1 VTRPPDLE
9 ELVRGL
15 APGVLGTLVRRYRDF
30 EACEDALQEALL
42 AALVQWAEAGV
53 PSSPRGWLLT
63 VASRRLVEEW
73 RRDSARRRRE
83 ALSAVREVDGQ
94 EGPQVDDS
102 LQLLLL
108 CCHPAVTP
116 PSQVAITLRAVGGL
130 TTAEIAR
137 AYLVPEATMAQR
149 ISRAKQQIRVAGA
162 RFATPSPQEQP
173 QRVAAVLKVLYL
185 IFTEGHTASSGGQV
199 HRVDLCDEAIRLTR
213 LLHAA
218 LPDDGEVLG
227 LLALM
232 LLTDAR
238 RPARTTP
245 AGDLVPLAEQDRALW
260 EVDKIQEGT
269 TLITEALTTT
279 VLGPYQVQAAIAAVH
294 AEAADADTTD
304 WDQILALY
312 DLLLTMTPGPMVTL
326 NRIVALSMK
335 VGARAALTEL
345 DAAERDDPDLA
356 AHYRAHAVRA
366 YLLEQSGDPAAAA
379 RSFQQAA
386 RGTLSAPERRYLTD
400 RANLLAQETQIH

>member
-9 ELVRGL
+9 GLVRGL
-15 APGVLGTLVRRYRDF
+15 APGVLATLVRRYRDF

-42 AALVQWAEAGV
+42 AALGQWAEAGV

-149 ISRAKQQIRVAGA
+149 INRAKQQIRAAGA

-173 QRVAAVLKVLYL
+173 QRVAAVRKVLYL

-199 HRVDLCDEAIRLTR
+199 HRVDLCEEAIRLTR
-213 LLHAA
+213 LLRAA
-218 LPDDGEVLG
+218 LPDDGEVRG

-245 AGDLVPLAEQDRALW
+245 AGDLVPLAAQDRTLW
-260 EVDKIQEGT
+260 EADKIEEGT

-335 VGARAALTEL
+335 VGAQAALAGL

-366 YLLEQSGDPAAAA
+366 HLLEQSGDPAAAA
-379 RSFQQAA
+379 RLFQQAA
-386 RGTLSAPERRYLTD
+386 RGTLSTPERRYLTD
-400 RANLLAQETQIH
+400 RANLLGRERQSY

>member
-1 VTRPPDLE
+1 VTEPRELE
-9 ELVRGL
+9 ALVREL
-15 APGVLGTLVRRYRDF
+15 APVVLATLVRRHRDF

-42 AALVQWAEAGV
+42 SASVQWAEDGI

-63 VASRRLVEEW
+63 VASRRLVEAW

-83 ALSAVREVDGQ
+83 ELSAAGEVDGG
-94 EGPQVDDS
+94 EVPDADDS

-149 ISRAKQQIRVAGA
+149 ISRAKQQIRAAGA
-162 RFATPSPQEQP
+162 RFASVRPEEQP
-173 QRVAAVLKVLYL
+173 ERVAAVLKVLYL
-185 IFTEGHTASSGGQV
+185 IFTEGHTASSGGQL
-199 HRVDLCDEAIRLTR
+199 HRVDLCNEAIRLTR
-213 LLHAA
+213 LLRAA
-218 LPDDGEVLG
+218 LPHDGEVLG

-238 RPARTTP
+238 RPARTDP
-245 AGDLVPLAEQDRALW
+245 GGDLVPLAEQNRALW
-260 EVDKIQEGT
+260 AADKIAEGT
-269 TLITEALTTT
+269 ALVTEALTTT

-294 AEAADADTTD
+294 AEAPDAGSTD

-312 DLLLTMTPGPMVTL
+312 DLLATMTPGPMVTL
-326 NRIVALSMK
+326 SRIVALSMNS
-335 VGARAALTEL
+335 GPQAALTEL
-345 DAAERDDPDLA
+345 DTAERADPDLS
-356 AHYRAHAVRA
+356 AHYRTHAVRA
-366 YLLEQSGDPAAAA
+366 HLLEQCGQPAAAA
-379 RSFQQAA
+379 RHFQQAA
-386 RGTLSAPERRYLTD
+386 RATLSAPERRHLTD
-400 RANLLAQETQIH
+400 RARSALQRSPAP

>member
-1 VTRPPDLE
+1 VTQPRE
-9 ELVRGL
+9 TEGLVRDL

-42 AALVQWAEAGV
+42 AALVQWPKAGI
-53 PSSPRGWLLT
+53 PSNPRGWLLT

-83 ALSAVREVDGQ
+83 ALSAMREVEGQ
-94 EGPQVDDS
+94 EPPQVDDS

-149 ISRAKQQIRVAGA
+149 ISRAKRQIRAAGA
-162 RFATPSPQEQP
+162 QFAPPSPREEP

-185 IFTEGHTASSGGQV
+185 IFTEGHTASSGGQLN
-199 HRVDLCDEAIRLTR
+199 RVDLCEEAIRLTR
-213 LLHAA
+213 LLRSA
-218 LPDDGEVLG
+218 LPEDGEVLG

-245 AGDLVPLAEQDRALW
+245 AGDLIPLAEQNRALW
-260 EVDKIQEGT
+260 DTAKIQEGT

-294 AEAADADTTD
+294 AEAPDADATD

-312 DLLLTMTPGPMVTL
+312 DLLQTMAPGPMVTL
-326 NRIVALSMK
+326 NRIVALSMNR
-335 VGARAALTEL
+335 GPQAALTEL
-345 DAAERDDPDLA
+345 DAAERDNPELA

-366 YLLEQSGDPAAAA
+366 HLLERSGQPAAAA
-379 RSFQQAA
+379 RYFQQAA

-400 RANLLAQETQIH
+400 RAKQSLA

>member
-1 VTRPPDLE
+1 VTQPRE
-9 ELVRGL
+9 TEGLVRDL

-42 AALVQWAEAGV
+42 AALVQWPKAGI
-53 PSSPRGWLLT
+53 PSNPRGWLLT

-83 ALSAVREVDGQ
+83 ALSAMREVEGQ
-94 EGPQVDDS
+94 EPPQVDDS

-149 ISRAKQQIRVAGA
+149 ISRAKRQIRAAGA
-162 RFATPSPQEQP
+162 QFAPPSPREEP

-185 IFTEGHTASSGGQV
+185 IFTEGHTASSGGQLN
-199 HRVDLCDEAIRLTR
+199 RVDLCEEAIRLTR
-213 LLHAA
+213 LLRSA
-218 LPDDGEVLG
+218 LPEDGEVLG

-245 AGDLVPLAEQDRALW
+245 AGDLIPLAESPWPSRTGPC
-260 EVDKIQEGT
+260 GT
-269 TLITEALTTT
+269 
-279 VLGPYQVQAAIAAVH
+279 P
-294 AEAADADTTD
+294 
-304 WDQILALY
+304 
-312 DLLLTMTPGPMVTL
+312 P
-326 NRIVALSMK
+326 
-335 VGARAALTEL
+335 
-345 DAAERDDPDLA
+345 
-356 AHYRAHAVRA
+356 
-366 YLLEQSGDPAAAA
+366 
-379 RSFQQAA
+379 RS
-386 RGTLSAPERRYLTD
+386 RREPPSSP
-400 RANLLAQETQIH
+400 RR